1 MNSIKFPSTTQGIHK
16 QLATFI
22 GQLKSHVSS
31 QAGKLDKLSS
41 PLHTPSELTSDA
53 QNLIDLRDQLNAL
66 LFSGHACA
74 FTPYQYRIGTNQ
86 TLSADSAAEFAANK
100 LTDQHDSIQ
109 GQHGLALFVTAYNES
124 TFASNL
130 TSITKILPFPEWLA
144 VADKAAKNAVLDI
157 EKMQV
162 PDAKLNP
169 YWRNEDYSSQNP
181 LDTAEQL
188 LGSEIAQAEAV
199 AESDISPV
207 ERLKQLATIQNE
219 SLNQLLNDT
228 NNFISLFNGQV
239 YALKLTGTPDN
250 MAKQLRE
257 ASISSEPYSTLFLM
271 VSNDEPTF
279 FYEIVNV

>member
-1 MNSIKFPSTTQGIHK
+1 MNSIQFPQVAENIHNDLSDFISKLKGHINTQ
-16 QLATFI
+16 
-22 GQLKSHVSS
+22 S
-31 QAGKLDKLSS
+31 GKLDKLTS
-41 PLHTPSELTSDA
+41 PLHTPSELADDA
-53 QNLIDLRDQLNAL
+53 KNLIELREQLNAL
-66 LFSGHACA
+66 LFSGHAIA
-74 FTPYQYRIGTNQ
+74 FTPYQYRIGNKQ
-86 TLSADSAAEFAANK
+86 TLSADTAAEFASEK
-100 LTDQHDSIQ
+100 LTDQRDPIQ
-109 GQHGLALFVTAYNES
+109 GKHGLALFVTDYNQS
-124 TFASNL
+124 TFANSL
-130 TSITKILPFPEWLA
+130 ISITQILPFPEWLA

-169 YWRNEDYSSQNP
+169 YWRNEDYSNQNP
-181 LDTAEQL
+181 LDTTEQL
-188 LGSEIAQAEAV
+188 LGSELAQAESV

-207 ERLKQLATIQNE
+207 DRLKQLATIQNE
-219 SLNQLLNDT
+219 SLTQLLDDT

-279 FYEIVNV
+279 FYEMVNV

>member
-1 MNSIKFPSTTQGIHK
+1 MNSIKFPSTTQDIHE
-16 QLATFI
+16 QLTTFI

-31 QAGKLDKLSS
+31 QAEKLDKLPS
-41 PLHTPSELTSDA
+41 PLHTPSDLANDA
-53 QNLIDLRDQLNAL
+53 QSLIELREQLNSL
-66 LFSGHACA
+66 LFSGHAIA
-74 FTPYQYRIGTNQ
+74 FTPYQYRIGSKQ
-86 TLSADSAAEFAANK
+86 TLSADTAAEFAAEK
-100 LTDQHDSIQ
+100 LTDLRDPIG
-109 GQHGLALFVTAYNES
+109 GQHGLALLVTDYNQS
-124 TFASNL
+124 SFANSL
-130 TSITKILPFPEWLA
+130 ASITQILPFPEWLA
-144 VADKAAKNAVLDI
+144 VADKAAKTAVLDI
-157 EKMQV
+157 EKMQI

-169 YWRNEDYSSQNP
+169 YWRKEDYSNQNP
-181 LDTAEQL
+181 LDTTERL

-219 SLNQLLNDT
+219 SLTQLLDDT

-279 FYEIVNV
+279 FYEMVNV